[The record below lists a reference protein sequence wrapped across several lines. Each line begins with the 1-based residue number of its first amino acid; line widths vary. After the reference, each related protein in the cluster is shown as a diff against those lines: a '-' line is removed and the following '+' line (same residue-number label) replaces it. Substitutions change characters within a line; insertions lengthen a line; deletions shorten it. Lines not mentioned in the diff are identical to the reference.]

1 MWKRL
6 TVFGALALAGVTGA
20 MFTATAF
27 SDYHGNG
34 NSGPAFL
41 AELSGDNE
49 IPAVETDT
57 GGLSRVKF
65 SQDLSR
71 LNFMLVVDKGIGIT
85 MAHIHCGAEDEN
97 GPVAVW
103 MAGQHPALD
112 GEAVGWDVDGIWV
125 GDATVTDANV
135 VPTDC
140 GQTLEELAQAMAD
153 GNMYVNVHSVEFPA
167 GVVRGQL
174 R

>member
-1 MWKRL
+1 MWKRI

-20 MFTATAF
+20 LFTATAF
-27 SDYHGNG
+27 SDYHGTG
-34 NSGPAFL
+34 NSGPVFL

-49 IPAVETDT
+49 VPPVDTDT
-57 GGLSRVKF
+57 GGVSRVMFNEDLSRV
-65 SQDLSR
+65 
-71 LNFMLVVDKGIGIT
+71 NFMLVVDKGVGVT
-85 MAHIHCGAEDEN
+85 MAHIHCGAEGEN

-103 MAGQHPALD
+103 LAGQHPALD

-125 GDATVTDANV
+125 GDASASNSNI

-153 GNMYVNVHSVEFPA
+153 GNMYVNVHNVENPG